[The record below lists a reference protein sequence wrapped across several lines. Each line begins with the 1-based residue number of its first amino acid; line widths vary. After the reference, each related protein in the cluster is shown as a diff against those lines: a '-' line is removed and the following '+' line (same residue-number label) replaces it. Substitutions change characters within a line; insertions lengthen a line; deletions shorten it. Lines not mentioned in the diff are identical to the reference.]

1 MLVDGAGPAHGAD
14 EPPETASDAA
24 LVRLARVSPH
34 AFEPLYLRYRDRVL
48 AYCYRHLGAYTEAE
62 DAASA
67 VFVAALRGLGGFR
80 NRDDAFRAWLFR
92 IAHNE
97 VSMRHRHRFRH
108 PEAPLAAAA
117 NAADP
122 AASPEEHAVL
132 TDDQRRLAALLAS
145 LPPRERAV
153 LELRVA
159 DLTTA
164 EIACVLGIREQTVR
178 TAQSRAIT
186 RLRKSIG
193 SAGAT
198 VRKADDA

>member
-1 MLVDGAGPAHGAD
+1 MLVDTYGPVHGAG
-14 EPPETASDAA
+14 EPPEAASDAA

-34 AFEPLYLRYRDRVL
+34 AFEPLYLRYCDRVL
-48 AYCYRHLGAYTEAE
+48 AFCYRHLGIYAEAE

-67 VFVAALRGLGGFR
+67 VFVAAIRGLAGFR

-97 VSMRHRHRFRH
+97 VTMRHRYRFRH

-117 NAADP
+117 HAADP
-122 AASPEEHAVL
+122 ADSPEERAVL
-132 TDDQRRLAALLAS
+132 TDDQRRLAALLAD

-164 EIACVLGIREQTVR
+164 EIACVLGIREQAVR
-178 TAQSRAIT
+178 TAQSRGIA
-186 RLRKSIG
+186 RLRVAMR
-193 SAGAT
+193 SAGAAG
-198 VRKADDA
+198 REASDA

>member
-1 MLVDGAGPAHGAD
+1 MLGNGVGTAHGTG

-24 LVRLARVSPH
+24 LVRLARGAPC

-48 AYCYRHLGAYTEAE
+48 AYCYRHLGTYTEAE

-67 VFVAALRGLGGFR
+67 VFVAALRGLAEFR
-80 NRDDAFRAWLFR
+80 NRDDAFRPWLFR

-97 VSMRHRHRFRH
+97 VAMRHRYRSRH
-108 PEAPLAAAA
+108 PQAPLAAAGQA
-117 NAADP
+117 VDP
-122 AASPEEHAVL
+122 AASPEAGAVL
-132 TDDQRRLAALLAS
+132 ADDQRRLATHLAG

-164 EIACVLGIREQTVR
+164 EIANVLGIHEQAVR
-178 TAQSRAIT
+178 TAQSRAIA
-186 RLRKSIG
+186 RLRAAIG
-193 SAGAT
+193 ITGAAGREA
-198 VRKADDA
+198 ADA